1 MNYDERKVRFLMKV
15 KGTAEYADLARDY
28 EII

>member
-15 KGTAEYADLARDY
+15 KGAEYVDLARDY